1 MKNASILLLAFILL
15 FSSCS
20 SEKSNQEAAVLSEV
34 ASVHNLSPKE
44 FAEKSPNGVILD
56 VRTPQEVAQGKL
68 ANAVVLDY
76 YQSNFL
82 DKVLEIPKDREIYIY
97 CAVGARSLEAAQ
109 LLTQQGYTKV
119 YHLQGG
125 IQAWYQNGLPIE

>member
-1 MKNASILLLAFILL
+1 MKLISIFALMAVLFI
-15 FSSCS
+15 SSCS
-20 SEKSNQEAAVLSEV
+20 SEKSSKGSIEEST

-44 FAEKSPNGVILD
+44 FAKKSPNGVILD

-76 YQSNFL
+76 YQANFL
-82 DKVLEIPKDREIYIY
+82 DKALEIPKDKEIYIY

>member
-1 MKNASILLLAFILL
+1 MAVLFI
-15 FSSCS
+15 SSCS
-20 SEKSNQEAAVLSEV
+20 SEKSSQESTQEST
-34 ASVHNLSPKE
+34 ASVHNLSPEE
-44 FAEKSPNGVILD
+44 FAKKSPNGVILD
-56 VRTPQEVAQGKL
+56 VRTAQEVAQGKL

-76 YQSNFL
+76 YQANFL
-82 DKVLEIPKDREIYIY
+82 DKALEIPKDKEIYIY

>member
-1 MKNASILLLAFILL
+1 MKNVSLLLLAFILL

-20 SEKSNQEAAVLSEV
+20 SEKSNQQTSDNSEV
-34 ASVHNLSPKE
+34 ASVFNLSPKE

-68 ANAVVLDY
+68 ADAVVLDY
-76 YQSNFL
+76 YQANFL
-82 DKVLEIPKDREIYIY
+82 DKVLEIPKDKEVFIY
-97 CAVGARSLEAAQ
+97 CAVGARSLEAAR
-109 LLTQQGYTKV
+109 LLNQQGYTKV

>member
-20 SEKSNQEAAVLSEV
+20 SEKSNQEAAKLSEV

-97 CAVGARSLEAAQ
+97 CAVGARSLEAAR